1 MRQVKQSGWY
11 CFRIAST
18 IGSRG
23 PSALWQK
30 AQMSARSR
38 KSSSEL
44 HASVSLSGD
53 EPMHSWV
60 SPYLWSFPS
69 PSTHSH
75 PATAACLLAPGK
87 MWAASIQQGKW
98 KGPDEWRRTE
108 PCHLCPCR
116 WGN

>member
-18 IGSRG
+18 VSSRG

-38 KSSSEL
+38 ESGWEL

-53 EPMHSWV
+53 EPVHSWI
-60 SPYLWSFPS
+60 SSYLWSCPS
-69 PSTHSH
+69 LGTHLH

-87 MWAASIQQGKW
+87 IWAASIQQGKW
-98 KGPDEWRRTE
+98 EGPGKWARAK
-108 PCHLCPCR
+108 P
-116 WGN
+116 